1 MAHLARFIIADLTDP
16 AYWQLVHASEFQTY
30 EQILPQTVLGLFNS
44 SQGWKDWALQ
54 NIPDSRSWMAV
65 GFVTGCG
72 TGSAEYGVVRQSAPV
87 QVDAVE
93 RVHGGT
99 AVLRCGPRPDAG
111 E

>member
-1 MAHLARFIIADLTDP
+1 VQRSHARS
-16 AYWQLVHASEFQTY
+16 HARKLHPL
-30 EQILPQTVLGLFNS
+30 ILGGP
-44 SQGWKDWALQ
+44 
-54 NIPDSRSWMAV
+54 MAV